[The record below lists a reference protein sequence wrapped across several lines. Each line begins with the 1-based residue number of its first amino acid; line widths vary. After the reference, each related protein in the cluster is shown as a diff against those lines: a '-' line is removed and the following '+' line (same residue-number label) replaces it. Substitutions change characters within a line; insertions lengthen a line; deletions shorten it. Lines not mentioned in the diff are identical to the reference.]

1 MRTLITPSLQYE
13 DSYRSYIDELA
24 DEERYPFT
32 LDLNSDHFPA
42 LVDLLRRYSEGTSV
56 PDGLVANT
64 TFWLVEGEEI
74 IGVSNLRHHLT
85 ERLMRLG
92 GHIGFGVRPSAR
104 GKGVAKELL
113 RQTIIEADR
122 RGLSELIVICLEENE
137 ASSRVIVANGG
148 LLESVYSV
156 DEYDERLHRYVIQV

>member
-74 IGVSNLRHHLT
+74 IGVSN
-85 ERLMRLG
+85 
-92 GHIGFGVRPSAR
+92 
-104 GKGVAKELL
+104 
-113 RQTIIEADR
+113 
-122 RGLSELIVICLEENE
+122 
-137 ASSRVIVANGG
+137 
-148 LLESVYSV
+148 
-156 DEYDERLHRYVIQV
+156 

>member
-1 MRTLITPSLQYE
+1 MMRRLVTPSVE
-13 DSYRSYIDELA
+13 FEVSYRDYIDELA

-32 LDLNSDHFPA
+32 LDLDSDHFPA
-42 LVDLLRRYSEGTSV
+42 LVAELRRYSSGIDL
-56 PDGLVANT
+56 PHGLVANT
-64 TFWLVEGEEI
+64 TFWLVEDKEI

-104 GKGVAKELL
+104 GKGIAKELL
-113 RQTIIEADR
+113 RRTIIEATR
-122 RGLSELIVICLEENE
+122 RGMSELVVICLEVNE
-137 ASSRVIVANGG
+137 ASSRVIEANGG

-156 DEYDERLHRYVIQV
+156 DEYDERLHRYVI